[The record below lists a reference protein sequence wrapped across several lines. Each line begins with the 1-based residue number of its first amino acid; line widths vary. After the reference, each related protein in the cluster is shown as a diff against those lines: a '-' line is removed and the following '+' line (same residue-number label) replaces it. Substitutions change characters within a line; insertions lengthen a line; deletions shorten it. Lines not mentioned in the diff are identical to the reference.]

1 LIAVA
6 SMLWHV
12 TLVVQEIAPDWA
24 LIMTIAV
31 PRFACMLL
39 PYPPQR
45 RIASPIA
52 MIVIAAVAVT
62 REGRRAGTFPLVHLG
77 KLHNPKA
84 NRSTHEPIVLPFFF
98 LRRLI

>member
-1 LIAVA
+1 
-6 SMLWHV
+6 MLWHCD
-12 TLVVQEIAPDWA
+12 ADRARNRPDWA

-62 REGRRAGTFPLVHLG
+62 REGRRAGTFPLVHLA

-98 LRRLI
+98 LLRLI